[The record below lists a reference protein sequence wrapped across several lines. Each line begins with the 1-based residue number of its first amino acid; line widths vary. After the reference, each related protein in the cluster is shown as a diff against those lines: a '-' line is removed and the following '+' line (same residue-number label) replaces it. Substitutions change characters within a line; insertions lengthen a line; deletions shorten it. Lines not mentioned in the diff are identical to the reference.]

1 MIITQFAADV
11 RKQIRERMN
20 ELADAMAG
28 GSCTDFAHYKSMA
41 GEVQGLAIA
50 ERYLL
55 DLAEAIEKQEME
67 KR

>member
-20 ELADAMAG
+20 DLADSMAG
-28 GSCTDFAHYKSMA
+28 GACTDFAHYKTMA
-41 GEVQGLAIA
+41 GEVQGLALA